1 MPYLF
6 LRGSICVFPADLFPS
21 RHLFRMRT
29 SSICVYALGFLLILA
44 GCRSTRPV
52 SPPDPRPLGE
62 DNPAYEA
69 PRDVPD
75 RRTDALRRP
84 PEWSEAPGDTLT
96 LQESLALALANNP
109 RLQSFSWEV
118 RAREAKALQAGLWP
132 NPTVMGETED
142 LATSDPIGDF
152 TSSEQMIQVSQP
164 IELWGRPGKRQ
175 DVAEEERDL
184 AGWDYEAARLDV
196 VSQTTQAFIGLVA
209 ANQRVH
215 LAQELVR
222 LSEEVFQTV
231 SRQVETGK
239 VSPVEKERAR
249 VPLSQARIRLR
260 RAVEA
265 RASARKTLSGQWGRS
280 DTTAFTEVEGTF
292 GPVNSVPP
300 IDSVKAALDRNPALA
315 RQQDEIERAKAVLS
329 LEKSDRFP
337 VPSVT
342 AGWQRFGGRTGSD
355 QTAFKAGVAFP
366 LPLYDRNQGA
376 VQQARYRLEKA
387 RRQRKS
393 ARVRLDTTLS
403 KTYRSLVSAQNEAQT
418 IAEETL
424 PAARSAFTSVREGYR
439 QGKFDYLEV
448 LDAQRTLFGV
458 RRQQI
463 QALSRYYQARVRV
476 ERLIATPLE
485 SIQ

>member
-1 MPYLF
+1 
-6 LRGSICVFPADLFPS
+6 
-21 RHLFRMRT
+21 MRT
-29 SSICVYALGFLLILA
+29 PPVYVYPVCIALLLI
-44 GCRSTRPV
+44 GCRSTRPD
-52 SPPDPRPLGE
+52 PEPRPLGN
-62 DNPAYEA
+62 DLPAYEV
-69 PRDVPD
+69 PRDGPEQPAGSDVQ
-75 RRTDALRRP
+75 RP
-84 PEWSEAPGDTLT
+84 PEWQNAPGDTLT

-118 RAREAKALQAGLWP
+118 RAQEAKALQAGLWP

-142 LATSDPIGDF
+142 LSTGDPLGDF
-152 TSSEQMIQVSQP
+152 IDSEQMVQVSQP

-175 DVAEEERDL
+175 DVAEAERDL

-209 ANQRVH
+209 AEERVH
-215 LAQELVR
+215 LARELVR

-231 SRQVETGK
+231 SRQVEIGE
-239 VSPVEKERAR
+239 VSPVEKQRAR

-260 RAVEA
+260 RALET
-265 RASARKTLSGQWGRS
+265 RESALKTLSGQWGRS

-292 GPVNSVPP
+292 GGVDPVPALDTVQ
-300 IDSVKAALDRNPALA
+300 AALRRNPALA
-315 RQQDEIERAKAVLS
+315 RQEDAIERAEAVLS
-329 LEKSDRFP
+329 LEKRDRFP

-355 QTAFKAGVAFP
+355 QTAFKAGIALP
-366 LPLYDRNQGA
+366 LPLFDRNQGA
-376 VQQARYRLEKA
+376 VQRARYRLERA
-387 RRQRKS
+387 RRQRES
-393 ARVRLDTTLS
+393 ARVRLDTTLA
-403 KTYRSLVSAQNEAQT
+403 KAYRSLVSAQNEAQT

-463 QALSRYYQARVRV
+463 QALSRYYRARVRV
-476 ERLIATPLE
+476 ERLVATPLE
-485 SIQ
+485 ELQ